1 MKHRAPRPL
10 LDSWRG
16 LSRATARRPVLSS
29 LVIVLTLGI
38 AGYAGVASL
47 TGGPGSPQADS
58 SAPAAAPGTSL
69 PTEPSPE
76 SDSPEPLASH
86 DESPAPSSGQPRAP
100 SPTSDADP
108 SLPAPL
114 EEVTRSPG
122 AEPERSFGSPS
133 TPDPSTPDPSTADPS
148 TPEPSTPAEDDTA
161 PSTTLSADYPEPD
174 AAEFSFS
181 ADEDASF
188 ACSLDGTSFVPCG
201 VSRVYSDLA
210 PGWHTFAVR
219 ATDRAGNTDPS
230 PAEARWHAKN
240 SHAGDTGG
248 G

>member
-1 MKHRAPRPL
+1 MPGRTAPRDDGQRHIMTMTFESL
-10 LDSWRG
+10 VARL
-16 LSRATARRPVLSS
+16 ATAL
-29 LVIVLTLGI
+29 
-38 AGYAGVASL
+38 
-47 TGGPGSPQADS
+47 
-58 SAPAAAPGTSL
+58 
-69 PTEPSPE
+69 
-76 SDSPEPLASH
+76 
-86 DESPAPSSGQPRAP
+86 
-100 SPTSDADP
+100 
-108 SLPAPL
+108 
-114 EEVTRSPG
+114 
-122 AEPERSFGSPS
+122 
-133 TPDPSTPDPSTADPS
+133 
-148 TPEPSTPAEDDTA
+148 AEDDTA